1 MIADAGFRE
10 VALRD
15 RFDTFLGTNKEKTA
29 RKFGVMGV
37 NVNAYR

>member
-1 MIADAGFRE
+1 MITEAGFRD

-15 RFDTFLGTNKEKTA
+15 TFDAFLGTNKERTA

-37 NVNAYR
+37 NVSAYR